1 MQRKQTVKFTLLFF
15 ILFLLPLVSG
25 VMIPGT
31 VAAGKADKI
40 VMSTATPMY
49 PAFAEQIG
57 INLYINSLI
66 GLTRTHPELKG
77 KYEFKIYDKGM
88 LYGNQ
93 SEALEAV
100 SNGAIQMTY
109 SGPHFLEELDPSW
122 KLGETPGVFKDWDH
136 YLRAMDTPA
145 WKALHQKMAD
155 EKGVTIIKWLFD
167 TGTWYLFTKT
177 GPINSLA
184 DIRGQK
190 IRFAGGEAF
199 AKALKGLGT
208 TPIALPYTEV
218 VTALQTNMIEGLLTD
233 FTGGVGY
240 FELPRHTRFAVVVPF
255 GNQPICMVVNSKW
268 WQSLS
273 EKVRAALTIPFD
285 QIDAS
290 SFYSTFERDS
300 IRDWGNN
307 PDLTAVKFDNA
318 ETGKWQ
324 KTMRDSFNDMF
335 EKIDP
340 ELIRAI
346 ETVR

>member
-1 MQRKQTVKFTLLFF
+1 MQRKFTAMITMWVFFLVSGFTLL
-15 ILFLLPLVSG
+15 LS
-25 VMIPGT
+25 GT
-31 VAAGKADKI
+31 VMAGKAETI

-57 INLYINSLI
+57 INLYINSII
-66 GLTRTHPELKG
+66 GLTQTHPELKD

-100 SNGAIQMTY
+100 SNGALQMTY
-109 SGPHFLEELDPSW
+109 SGPHFLEAFDPAW
-122 KLGETPGVFKDWDH
+122 KLGETPGVFANWDH
-136 YLRAMDTPA
+136 YLRTMDTPA

-155 EKGVTIIKWLFD
+155 KKGVTIIKWLFD
-167 TGTWYLFTKT
+167 TGTWYMFTKT

-184 DIRGQK
+184 DIKGQK

-199 AKALKGLGT
+199 AKALKSLNT

-240 FELPRHTRFAVVVPF
+240 FELPRHTKYAVVVPF
-255 GNQPICMVVNSKW
+255 GNQPICMVTNTKW
-268 WQSLS
+268 WNSLP
-273 EKVRAALTIPFD
+273 EKVRGALNISFD

-290 SFYSTFERDS
+290 RFYTKFEQTSLKEWHD
-300 IRDWGNN
+300 N
-307 PDLTAVKFDNA
+307 PNLTAVKFDNA
-318 ETGKWQ
+318 EVVLWQ
-324 KTMRDSFNDMF
+324 ETMRDSFEGMF

-340 ELIRAI
+340 DLIQAI
-346 ETVR
+346 ETSR

>member
-1 MQRKQTVKFTLLFF
+1 MKTTPKQMFGYLIFF
-15 ILFLLPLVSG
+15 LVSG
-25 VMIPGT
+25 LILLTPGT
-31 VAAGKADKI
+31 VLAGKAKKI

-57 INLYINSLI
+57 VNLYINSLI
-66 GLTRTHPELKG
+66 GLTQTHPELKD
-77 KYEFKIYDKGM
+77 KYVFKIYDKGM

-100 SNGAIQMTY
+100 ANGALQMTY
-109 SGPHFLEELDPSW
+109 SGPHFLEELDPAW
-122 KLGETPGVFKDWDH
+122 KLGETPGVFKDWAH

-167 TGTWYLFTKT
+167 TGTWYMFTNT
-177 GPINSLA
+177 GPVNSMA
-184 DIRGQK
+184 DIKGQK

-199 AKALKGLGT
+199 AKALKGLNT

-240 FELPRHTRFAVVVPF
+240 FELPRHTKYAVLVPF
-255 GNQPICMVVNSKW
+255 GNQPICMVANTKW
-268 WQSLS
+268 WNSLP
-273 EKVRAALTIPFD
+273 EKVRDALKVPFD

-290 SFYSTFERDS
+290 SFYSRFEQAAIGKWEADP
-300 IRDWGNN
+300 G
-307 PDLTAVKFDNA
+307 LTAVKFAPNEVA
-318 ETGKWQ
+318 GWQ
-324 KTMRDSFNDMF
+324 KTMRDAFKDMF
-335 EKIDP
+335 GKIDP
-340 ELIRAI
+340 ALINAI
-346 ETVR
+346 ESVR

>member
-1 MQRKQTVKFTLLFF
+1 MKRQFTAALTMVIFF
-15 ILFLLPLVSG
+15 LITGLIFLVPG
-25 VMIPGT
+25 AVM
-31 VAAGKADKI
+31 AGKAKKI

-57 INLYINSLI
+57 INLYINSII
-66 GLTRTHPELKG
+66 GLTQTHPELKG

-100 SNGAIQMTY
+100 SNGALQMTY
-109 SGPHFLEELDPSW
+109 SGPHYLEELDPAW

-136 YLRAMDTPA
+136 YLRAMGTPE
-145 WKALHQKMAD
+145 WKALHQKMANKKD
-155 EKGVTIIKWLFD
+155 VTIIKWLFD
-167 TGTWYLFTKT
+167 TGTWYMFTKT

-184 DIRGQK
+184 DIKGQK

-199 AKALKGLGT
+199 AKALKGLNT

-240 FELPRHTRFAVVVPF
+240 FELPRHTKYAVKVPF
-255 GNQPICMVVNSKW
+255 GNQPICMVANTKW
-268 WQSLS
+268 WNSLPG
-273 EKVRAALTIPFD
+273 KVRDALNVTFD

-290 SFYSTFERDS
+290 RFYSRFEHASLKEWD
-300 IRDWGNN
+300 DN
-307 PDLTAVKFDNA
+307 PDLTVVKFDDA
-318 ETGKWQ
+318 EVANWQ
-324 KTMRDSFNDMF
+324 GVMRDSFKDMF
-335 EKIDP
+335 NKIDP
-340 ELIRAI
+340 GLIKAI
-346 ETVR
+346 DTVR

>member
-1 MQRKQTVKFTLLFF
+1 MQRKITTITIMLLFF
-15 ILFLLPLVSG
+15 LASGSTLLLPTTSL
-25 VMIPGT
+25 
-31 VAAGKADKI
+31 AGKAEKI

-57 INLYINSLI
+57 INLYINSII
-66 GLTRTHPELKG
+66 GLTQTHPELKD

-100 SNGAIQMTY
+100 SNGALQMTY

-122 KLGETPGVFKDWDH
+122 KLGETPGVFENWSH

-167 TGTWYLFTKT
+167 TGTWYMFTKT

-184 DIRGQK
+184 DIKGQK

-199 AKALKGLGT
+199 AKALKALNT

-240 FELPRHTRFAVVVPF
+240 FELPRHTKYAVVVPF
-255 GNQPICMVVNSKW
+255 GNQPICMVANTKW
-268 WQSLS
+268 WNSLP
-273 EKVRAALTIPFD
+273 EKVRDALNISFD

-290 SFYSTFERDS
+290 RFYSKFEQASLKEWD
-300 IRDWGNN
+300 DN
-307 PDLTAVKFDNA
+307 PNLTAVKLDAA
-318 ETGKWQ
+318 EVAKWQ
-324 KTMRDSFNDMF
+324 KTMRDSFKDMF
-335 EKIDP
+335 EKINP
-340 ELIRAI
+340 ELIKAI
-346 ETVR
+346 ESAR